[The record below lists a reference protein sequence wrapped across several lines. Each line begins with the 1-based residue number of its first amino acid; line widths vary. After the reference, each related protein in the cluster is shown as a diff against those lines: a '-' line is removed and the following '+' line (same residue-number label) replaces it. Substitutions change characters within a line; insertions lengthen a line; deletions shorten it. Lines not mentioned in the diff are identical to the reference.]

1 MEELKFGERIRT
13 IRKKAGY
20 NQTEFCS
27 LLDIPQSTLS
37 AYETDR
43 MQPTIVTLV
52 NIATKFNVS
61 LDWLCGIEKNADD
74 YETISV
80 PSDETISVSSEIKGS
95 LDNILQALYDIRSAV
110 DKAFVVF
117 PSPAAVRAMDVCEL
131 ELSSRSFNSLKHSG
145 LNTVGDIEKLTAK
158 QLMRV
163 RNLGRQSYDEVIKK
177 LEALGIKLR
186 EGEEDPN

>member
-74 YETISV
+74 HETISV
-80 PSDETISVSSEIKGS
+80 PSEIKGS
-95 LDNILQALYDIRSAV
+95 LDNIVQALYDIRSAV
-110 DKAFVVF
+110 NKVFVVF

-131 ELSSRSFNSLKHSG
+131 ELSSRSFNSLKRSG

-163 RNLGRQSYDEVIKK
+163 RNLGRQSYDEVITK

-186 EGEEDPN
+186 EGEEESN